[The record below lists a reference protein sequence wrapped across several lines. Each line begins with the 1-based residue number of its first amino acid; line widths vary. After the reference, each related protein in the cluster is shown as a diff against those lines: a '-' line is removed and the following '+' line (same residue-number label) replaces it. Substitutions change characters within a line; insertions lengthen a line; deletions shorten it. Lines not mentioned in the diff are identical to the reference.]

1 MNRTPLRQ
9 SEYETS
15 IAVSA
20 ARTPIIDS
28 AVATLQVQ
36 MEEVLA
42 RQARY
47 DRVIDE
53 LHTALQALLR
63 DLNEIEESRVEPEL
77 RNPAGE
83 LI

>member
-1 MNRTPLRQ
+1 MKRTPLRQ

-15 IAVSA
+15 VASSA
-20 ARTPIIDS
+20 SRMPIIDA

-36 MEEVLA
+36 MEEVIA
-42 RQARY
+42 RQGRY
-47 DRVIDE
+47 DRVLSEAHAAI
-53 LHTALQALLR
+53 QALLR
-63 DLNEIEESRVEPEL
+63 DLREIEESRVEPEL

>member
-1 MNRTPLRQ
+1 MERTPLRQ
-9 SEYETS
+9 AEYETS
-15 IAVSA
+15 VASSASRMPVIDAAVG
-20 ARTPIIDS
+20 R
-28 AVATLQVQ
+28 LQVQ

-47 DRVIDE
+47 DRVMDE
-53 LHTALQALLR
+53 LNTALQAILR

>member
-1 MNRTPLRQ
+1 MKRTALRQ
-9 SEYETS
+9 SEHETS
-15 IAVSA
+15 LLRA
-20 ARTPIIDS
+20 ASRTHIIDA
-28 AVATLQVQ
+28 AVGPLQVQ
-36 MEEVLA
+36 MEEVIA

-47 DRVIDE
+47 DRVMDE

>member
-1 MNRTPLRQ
+1 MTRTALRQ
-9 SEYETS
+9 SEHETS
-15 IAVSA
+15 LARA
-20 ARTPIIDS
+20 ASRTQIIDA
-28 AVATLQVQ
+28 AVGRLQVQ
-36 MEEVLA
+36 MEEVIA

>member
-1 MNRTPLRQ
+1 MTRTALRQ
-9 SEYETS
+9 SEHETS
-15 IAVSA
+15 LARA
-20 ARTPIIDS
+20 ASRTQIIDA
-28 AVATLQVQ
+28 AVGRLQVQ
-36 MEEVLA
+36 MEEVIA

-47 DRVIDE
+47 DRVMDE

-83 LI
+83 LL

>member
-1 MNRTPLRQ
+1 MTRTALRQ
-9 SEYETS
+9 SEHETS
-15 IAVSA
+15 LARA
-20 ARTPIIDS
+20 ASRTQIIDA
-28 AVATLQVQ
+28 AVGRLQVQ
-36 MEEVLA
+36 MEEVIA

-83 LI
+83 LL